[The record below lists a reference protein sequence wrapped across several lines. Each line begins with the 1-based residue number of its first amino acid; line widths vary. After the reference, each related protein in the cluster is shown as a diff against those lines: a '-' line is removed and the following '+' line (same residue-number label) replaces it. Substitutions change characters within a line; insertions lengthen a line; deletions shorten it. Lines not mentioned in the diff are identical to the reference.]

1 MKILIT
7 ESQFKNILDEYLN
20 RIIKKP
26 EYDFVDHIEVI
37 EGTTKRGNWRN
48 EHIVPYYEYVVYLN
62 DYNPLVINDNPLVS
76 RALSDLY
83 DKIGDTH
90 AILFPVKEDGSPRAY
105 YSIDRKFF

>member
-7 ESQFKNILDEYLN
+7 ESQFKNILDEYFN

-48 EHIVPYYEYVVYLN
+48 EHIVPYYEYVVY
-62 DYNPLVINDNPLVS
+62 VNDNPLVS

-90 AILFPVKEDGSPRAY
+90 AILFPAKEDDSPRAY
-105 YSIDRKFF
+105 YSIDRKYM

>member
-7 ESQFKNILDEYLN
+7 ESQFKNILDEYFN

-48 EHIVPYYEYVVYLN
+48 EHIVPYYEYVVY
-62 DYNPLVINDNPLVS
+62 VNDNPLVS

-90 AILFPVKEDGSPRAY
+90 AILFPANENGSPRAY
-105 YSIDRKFF
+105 YSIDRKYL